1 LKFLFKKW
9 LQPSVQFKYSW
20 STEFPGDTLTSYLKG
35 VADVSFEG
43 MADEVWEYG
52 SVVEDD
58 DGIAPHEAIDE
69 DEEQ

>member
-1 LKFLFKKW
+1 
-9 LQPSVQFKYSW
+9 
-20 STEFPGDTLTSYLKG
+20 LKG